1 MGHKV
6 LFFTIILIE
15 ILAGA
20 EIDLFT
26 PSFPQL
32 QEVFNLSP
40 FEVEL
45 TLSVNLVAYCF
56 MCIAAGHLGD
66 RYGRRPFILSGLIL
80 FIAGSAL
87 CAFASSFYVLLVGRV
102 LEGIGMAGP
111 ATLSYIVI
119 SDCFSVEEQQKKMG
133 TMNGIISFSMG
144 LAPLLGSYLTLW
156 FHWKAN
162 FYVLL
167 GLGVVAFLLAY
178 LYLPVRNSD
187 PAVRFSFQNY
197 YSIFKSQ
204 TVLLF
209 IIFLCCMSLVYW
221 VFVGIAPLL
230 YMEDLGV
237 SLNHFGYYQGS
248 LAGVFGLISFISPT
262 LLNIY
267 GQKKCLIFSL
277 SLLVIFAFGCLIL
290 FIVNTQNPLIITGVM
305 LLMSMGIIYPCNLI
319 WPLFLNIM
327 PEAKSRLAGCFMAL
341 RMIMTAVILQLIT
354 YTYAHNVRPTALALF
369 VIIILGFYVLYYL
382 NKRTPLF
389 RTMT

>member
-1 MGHKV
+1 
-6 LFFTIILIE
+6 
-15 ILAGA
+15 
-20 EIDLFT
+20 
-26 PSFPQL
+26 
-32 QEVFNLSP
+32 
-40 FEVEL
+40 
-45 TLSVNLVAYCF
+45 
-56 MCIAAGHLGD
+56 
-66 RYGRRPFILSGLIL
+66 
-80 FIAGSAL
+80 
-87 CAFASSFYVLLVGRV
+87 
-102 LEGIGMAGP
+102 P

-277 SLLVIFAFGCLIL
+277 SLLVIFAFGCLVL

-305 LLMSMGIIYPCNLI
+305 LLMSMGIIYPC
-319 WPLFLNIM
+319 
-327 PEAKSRLAGCFMAL
+327 
-341 RMIMTAVILQLIT
+341 
-354 YTYAHNVRPTALALF
+354 
-369 VIIILGFYVLYYL
+369 
-382 NKRTPLF
+382 
-389 RTMT
+389 